1 MKSKLNK
8 SGIFPTFLKE
18 RCESMLKEEQV
29 LKMYNSKMEHVAMAV
44 YSPKEFESLLKA
56 MQDFGGFTKEQA
68 DTYLTCLEASTKT
81 MALILG
87 RRWDRDLK
95 SYENSF

>member
-1 MKSKLNK
+1 
-8 SGIFPTFLKE
+8 
-18 RCESMLKEEQV
+18 MLKEEQI
-29 LKMYNSKMEHVAMAV
+29 LKMYNFKMEHVAMAV
-44 YSPKEFESLLKA
+44 YDSGKFSKMLKV
-56 MQDFGGFTKEQA
+56 MQDCGIFTKEQA

>member
-1 MKSKLNK
+1 
-8 SGIFPTFLKE
+8 
-18 RCESMLKEEQV
+18 
-29 LKMYNSKMEHVAMAV
+29 
-44 YSPKEFESLLKA
+44 
-56 MQDFGGFTKEQA
+56 MQDFGAFTKEQA